1 MADESVSA
9 YGKKSILRLSVS
21 RAGIE
26 DAYFTSPLKV
36 MKPFREHGLTR
47 VMIISVSAGI
57 MAGDT
62 STLRPCAAETE
73 CLFKSAT
80 SETSLRT
87 HQARSDSRTQRRMHL
102 RD

>member
-1 MADESVSA
+1 MPDEPGA
-9 YGKKSILRLSVS
+9 WTELKNAACATRL
-21 RAGIE
+21 E
-26 DAYFTSPLKV
+26 
-36 MKPFREHGLTR
+36 
-47 VMIISVSAGI
+47 GI
-57 MAGDT
+57 MAGAT